1 MLLTVVNP
9 AETQAA
15 VTHGT
20 AWERGLSRRP
30 RQVPINMWLLLNRSV
45 VSDSLRPHGLGP
57 SRLLRPW
64 GLPGKNTGVGFA
76 YVTHN
81 KKKSFKRKKA
91 PESLEAFI
99 HFTSFNRD
107 F

>member
-20 AWERGLSRRP
+20 AWERGLSWRP
-30 RQVPINMWLLLNRSV
+30 QQVPINTWLLFNRSV
-45 VSDSLRPHGLGP
+45 ESDSLRPHGLGP
-57 SRLLRPW
+57 SRLPRPW
-64 GLPGKNTGVGFA
+64 GFPGKSTGVGFA

-81 KKKSFKRKKA
+81 KSFKRKKA